1 MDCLPGQ
8 KQWPLQVGGF
18 QQRLYE
24 WNSLH
29 RGFNKKAISCMCLV
43 YSINMHVHL
52 FLLRCLYKYSW
63 SKKDNQIVKGDDS
76 HTCSNTESIT
86 TKDQW
91 KLLLK
96 DPNYSSYSVLALSPS
111 RKVIAFGNLQG
122 NIKLQDSGEYMAFS
136 CFTVVQLKV
145 TKQLICS
152 LLRGFERNSQKRRRL

>member
-1 MDCLPGQ
+1 MNGILCTE
-8 KQWPLQVGGF
+8 V
-18 QQRLYE
+18 
-24 WNSLH
+24 ST
-29 RGFNKKAISCMCLV
+29 KKTISCMCLV

-52 FLLRCLYKYSW
+52 FLFRCLYKYSW

-91 KLLLK
+91 KLLLR

-122 NIKLQDSGEYMAFS
+122 NIKLQDTGE
-136 CFTVVQLKV
+136 
-145 TKQLICS
+145 
-152 LLRGFERNSQKRRRL
+152 